1 MNIIR
6 TKEELHKLINDN
18 DMMLVYFGSGS
29 CSVCNAMKP
38 KIEKLLLKYSKV
50 KGVRVEVENSVELS
64 ANFNVFTIPVVILFI
79 QGKETIRKARIIS
92 IENLEQ
98 EISRYYELFYN

>member
-1 MNIIR
+1 MNIVK

-18 DMMLVYFGSGS
+18 DMILVYFGSNL
-29 CSVCNAMKP
+29 CDVCNAMKP

-50 KGVRVEVENSVELS
+50 KSVRVEVENSVELS

-79 QGKETIRKARIIS
+79 QGKETIRRARIIS

-98 EISRYYELFYN
+98 EVSRYYELFYN